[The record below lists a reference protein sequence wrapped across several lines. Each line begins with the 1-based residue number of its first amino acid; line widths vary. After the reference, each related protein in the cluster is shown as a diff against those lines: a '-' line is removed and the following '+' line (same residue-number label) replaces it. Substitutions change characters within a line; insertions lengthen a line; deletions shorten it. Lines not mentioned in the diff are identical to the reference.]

1 VTLSDA
7 LARRET
13 ERLTATLRTRGVPV
27 SAVIQNRWSADDPVV
42 TAPSPL
48 PIILSPLV
56 SPPPVGAEA
65 LLGLADQW
73 CAA

>member
-1 VTLSDA
+1 
-7 LARRET
+7 
-13 ERLTATLRTRGVPV
+13 V

-56 SPPPVGAEA
+56 SPAPVGAEA
-65 LLGLADQW
+65 LLGLADRW